1 MSGASVHASASG
13 PKSTREAT
21 KLLGLTGSVGMG
33 KSTVASMF
41 RELGIAVMDA
51 DAVRAST
58 EGNRARDETTTTR
71 TVHELYAPNGA
82 AVAVVREM
90 FGDQVVD
97 ASGGVDRRALGEIV
111 IGDAEKMAALERAVH
126 PLVDRARED
135 FVASRE
141 GDVAIVFDIPLLYEK
156 GYETT
161 MDAVCVVSTG
171 CEKTQR
177 ARVLGRDGM
186 TPEKFEGILA
196 RQMPDAEKRAR
207 ADYVI
212 DTSLSLEETR
222 ARVEEVLRAVVE
234 RPRVVYKRSRD
245 LTLVVD
251 EHGALPLFDVHR
263 ARGWR

>member
-1 MSGASVHASASG
+1 
-13 PKSTREAT
+13 
-21 KLLGLTGSVGMG
+21 
-33 KSTVASMF
+33 
-41 RELGIAVMDA
+41 
-51 DAVRAST
+51 
-58 EGNRARDETTTTR
+58 
-71 TVHELYAPNGA
+71 
-82 AVAVVREM
+82 M

-97 ASGGVDRRALGEIV
+97 ASGGVDRRALGKIV

-234 RPRVVYKRSRD
+234 RR
-245 LTLVVD
+245 
-251 EHGALPLFDVHR
+251 
-263 ARGWR
+263 